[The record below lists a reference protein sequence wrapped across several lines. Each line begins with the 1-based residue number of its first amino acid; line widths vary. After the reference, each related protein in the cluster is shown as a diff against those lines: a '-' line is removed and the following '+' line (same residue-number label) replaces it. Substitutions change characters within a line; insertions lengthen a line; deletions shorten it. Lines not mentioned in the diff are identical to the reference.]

1 MYLLDDIPHASLEK
15 EAADLSATA
24 LPSMKNPLVASFKV
38 GSGRN
43 ILKRQNQS
51 VWIVSS
57 STSANDEFDTFK
69 IEC

>member
-43 ILKRQNQS
+43 TLKGQNQS
-51 VWIVSS
+51 V
-57 STSANDEFDTFK
+57 
-69 IEC
+69 